1 MATKFNITEFL
12 SENRNQVLEAY
23 ELLTKEVWF
32 SGISKKD
39 FGLRVMRNLS
49 LNAKSEKTASKILS
63 GIISR
68 IVDEECEIEV
78 LFDRDATGM
87 QQSRKIS
94 LKTSLH
100 AFFINKRFKAK
111 DISDAVKYNGFETI
125 KKWIYETIRIAEI
138 TA

>member
-23 ELLTKEVWF
+23 ELLTKEVGF

-78 LFDRDATGM
+78 LFDRDAY
-87 QQSRKIS
+87 RKS
-94 LKTSLH
+94 
-100 AFFINKRFKAK
+100 KAP
-111 DISDAVKYNGFETI
+111 NGQWAAI
-125 KKWIYETIRIAEI
+125 I
-138 TA
+138 